1 MNKIKVAL
9 AGQPNCG
16 KSTVFNLVSGIEQHI
31 ANYPGV
37 TVDKKTGYFNY
48 DNHRIEMIDLPG
60 TYSFSSYSLE
70 ERVAKDFIIDENP
83 DVIVNVVDASNIK
96 RNLYLTFQLLEIG
109 IPVVVV
115 LNMMDVAKRR
125 GISIDSK
132 KISQMLN
139 CPVIEAA
146 GAKGIG
152 GDDIMK
158 SIVETSKNKQ
168 YYDEFKLNY
177 EELEPHISNIEE
189 KIATT
194 KMTQSKRWL
203 SIKVLEEDS
212 TIIKRLK
219 DEFSDIEEFTKTQE
233 SSFHDKYD
241 KDTISFLASFRY
253 ESSDIIYHKAVKEEN
268 KGEETFTDK
277 VDKII
282 LNRFL
287 ALPILIFLM
296 FMVYQISIVWG
307 YKLTDYTW
315 PILAAFKNFVIDIL
329 PAADFTDV
337 PMITDLGIWMVNSG
351 NALMNYLPI
360 FFILFA
366 LIAIMED
373 IGYMPRM
380 AFILDRVFKRFGLH
394 GQSTLPLVLGGAMVG
409 GCAVPGVMSTKGIA
423 DDRARMA
430 TILAVP
436 YMNCLAKVPFY
447 TLLLGAFFKPD
458 MAIMMFFIST
468 ITVFIAMIVSKL
480 LTSTILTTRETA
492 PFLMELPPYHAPT
505 FKGVIIRASQRVW
518 LYIKKV
524 VTIVLAV
531 AIVLFAMLQ
540 YPGLSEESQA
550 KYDLQSQKALDDFD
564 KKAKKS
570 TYYEEVDT
578 KEKVSELLNF
588 YDGYR
593 AKRMTTTSK
602 EGAKAIDQEYMTINK
617 SYFKFIKPKKDKEAK
632 KINKVLRKLSKQ
644 RKRIL
649 RNMKNEKVENSL
661 LGMTGRAIEPFSQYA
676 GFDWKINVAFLS
688 SFAARESA
696 VATLGSLYENNK
708 ADDMRAEEAM
718 AQNSGYTPL
727 HATAIIIFMILT
739 PPCIATMIVV
749 KMQTN
754 SYKWMMFAI
763 FFPVFLGITI
773 ASLIFTMGQINA
785 WSGVEA
791 MTYFYILI
799 VAIALTIGLFP
810 HKNINWKGGINIKS
824 ISPKEI

>member
-1 MNKIKVAL
+1 MNNIKVAL

-16 KSTVFNLVSGIEQHI
+16 KSTIFNLVSGIEQHI

-37 TVDKKTGYFNY
+37 TVDKKVGYFKY
-48 DNHRIEMIDLPG
+48 DNHKIEMVDLPG

-70 ERVAKDFIIDENP
+70 ERVAKDFILDESP
-83 DVIVNVVDASNIK
+83 DVIVNVIDASNIK

-125 GISIDSK
+125 DIEIDSK
-132 KISQMLN
+132 EISQMLN
-139 CPVIEAA
+139 CPVVEAS
-146 GAKGIG
+146 GAKGLG
-152 GDDIMK
+152 GKDIMK
-158 SIVETSKNKQ
+158 NIVATVKNKNSYQ
-168 YYDEFKLNY
+168 EFKINYDE
-177 EELEPHISNIEE
+177 LEHNINSLEE
-189 KIATT
+189 KIS
-194 KMTQSKRWL
+194 KIDLIQNKRWIA
-203 SIKVLEEDS
+203 IKILESDS
-212 TIIKRLK
+212 TIIERVKK
-219 DEFSDIEEFTKTQE
+219 YEPSIEKFAKKEEDT
-233 SSFHDKYD
+233 FHERYD
-241 KDTISFLASFRY
+241 KDAVSFLASYRY
-253 ESSDIIYHKAVKEEN
+253 DSADIIYHKAVKEKN
-268 KGEETFTDK
+268 KDKQTLTQK

-287 ALPILIFLM
+287 AIPILLFFM

-315 PILAAFKNFVIDIL
+315 PILAAFKNIVIDIL
-329 PAADFTDV
+329 PQANFTDV
-337 PMITDLGIWMVNSG
+337 PMITEFGIWMVNSA

-373 IGYMPRM
+373 VGYMPRM
-380 AFILDRVFKRFGLH
+380 AFILDRVFKKFGLH

-430 TILAVP
+430 TIFSVP

-447 TLLLGAFFKPD
+447 TLILGAFFKPD

-468 ITVFIAMIVSKL
+468 ITLFIAMIVAKL
-480 LTSTILTTRETA
+480 ITSTILKTRETA
-492 PFLMELPPYHAPT
+492 PFLMELPPYHTPT

-518 LYIKKV
+518 VYIKKV

-531 AIVLFAMLQ
+531 AVILFAMLQ
-540 YPGLSEESQA
+540 FPGLSDES
-550 KYDLQSQKALDDFD
+550 KIKFEDKSNKALSSFD
-564 KKAKKS
+564 TKVKAS
-570 TYYEEVDT
+570 IYYEEFDT
-578 KEKVSELLNF
+578 KEEVSALLNY
-588 YDGYR
+588 YDEYR
-593 AKRMTTTSK
+593 TKRMTATSK
-602 EGAKAIDQEYMTINK
+602 DAAKRVDERFLLRNK
-617 SYFKFIKPKKDKEAK
+617 TFYKYIKPKRDKEAK
-632 KINKVLRKLSKQ
+632 KINKELRKLSSK
-644 RKRIL
+644 RKAIL
-649 RNMKNEKVENSL
+649 RQIKNEKVENSI
-661 LGMTGRAIEPFSQYA
+661 LGMTGRAMEPVTQYA

-708 ADDMRAEEAM
+708 ADNMRAEEAM
-718 AQNSGYTPL
+718 ALNSGYTPL
-727 HATAIIIFMILT
+727 HATAIIIFMLLT

-763 FFPVFLGITI
+763 FFPIGLGIVLS
-773 ASLIFTMGQINA
+773 SLVFTLGNVFS
-785 WSGVEA
+785 WSGFEA
-791 MTYFYILI
+791 MTYFYVSI
-799 VAIALTIGLFP
+799 VLLTIAIALFP
-810 HKNINWKGGINIKS
+810 QKNINWNGGIKLKNK
-824 ISPKEI
+824 KEL

>member
-1 MNKIKVAL
+1 MNNIKVAL

-16 KSTVFNLVSGIEQHI
+16 KSTIFNLVSGIEQHI

-37 TVDKKTGYFNY
+37 TVDKKVGYFKY
-48 DNHRIEMIDLPG
+48 DNHKIEMVDLPG

-70 ERVAKDFIIDENP
+70 ERVAKDFILDESP
-83 DVIVNVVDASNIK
+83 DVIVNVIDASNIK

-125 GISIDSK
+125 DIEIDSK

-139 CPVIEAA
+139 CPVVEAS
-146 GAKGIG
+146 GAKGLG
-152 GDDIMK
+152 GKDIMK
-158 SIVETSKNKQ
+158 NIVATANNKNSYQDFKIN
-168 YYDEFKLNY
+168 YDELELHINNL
-177 EELEPHISNIEE
+177 EERIS
-189 KIATT
+189 KIDLI
-194 KMTQSKRWL
+194 QNKRWL
-203 SIKVLEEDS
+203 AIKLLENDS
-212 TIIKRLK
+212 TIIERVKK
-219 DEFSDIEEFTKTQE
+219 YVPSIEEFAKKEEDTFHE
-233 SSFHDKYD
+233 RHDKD
-241 KDTISFLASFRY
+241 AVSFLASYRY
-253 ESSDIIYHKAVKEEN
+253 DSADIIYHKAVKEKN
-268 KGEETFTDK
+268 KDKQTLTQK

-287 ALPILIFLM
+287 AIPILLFFM

-315 PILAAFKNFVIDIL
+315 PILAAFKNIVIDIL
-329 PAADFTDV
+329 PEANFTDV
-337 PMITDLGIWMVNSG
+337 PMITEFGIWMVNSA

-373 IGYMPRM
+373 VGYMPRM
-380 AFILDRVFKRFGLH
+380 AFILDRVFKKFGLH

-430 TILAVP
+430 TIFSVP

-447 TLLLGAFFKPD
+447 TLILGAFFKPD
-458 MAIMMFFIST
+458 MALMMFFIST
-468 ITVFIAMIVSKL
+468 ITLFIAMIVAKL
-480 LTSTILTTRETA
+480 ITSTILKTRETA
-492 PFLMELPPYHAPT
+492 PFLMELPPYHTPT

-518 LYIKKV
+518 VYIKKV

-531 AIVLFAMLQ
+531 AVILFAMLQ
-540 YPGLSEESQA
+540 FPGLSDES
-550 KYDLQSQKALDDFD
+550 KIKFEDKSNKILSSFDTKVKA
-564 KKAKKS
+564 S
-570 TYYEEVDT
+570 IYYEEFDT
-578 KEKVSELLNF
+578 KEEVSALLNY
-588 YDGYR
+588 YDTYR
-593 AKRMTTTSK
+593 TKRMTATSK
-602 EGAKAIDQEYMTINK
+602 DAAKRVDEKFLLKNK
-617 SYFKFIKPKKDKEAK
+617 TFYKYIKPKRDKEAR
-632 KINKVLRKLSKQ
+632 KINKELRKLSSK
-644 RKRIL
+644 RKAIL
-649 RNMKNEKVENSL
+649 RQIKNEKVENSI
-661 LGMTGRAIEPFSQYA
+661 LGMTGRAMEPVTQYA

-708 ADDMRAEEAM
+708 ADNMRAEEAM
-718 AQNSGYTPL
+718 TLNSGYTPL
-727 HATAIIIFMILT
+727 HATAIIIFMLLT

-763 FFPVFLGITI
+763 FFPITLGIVLS
-773 ASLIFTMGQINA
+773 SLVFTLGNIFS
-785 WSGVEA
+785 WSGFEA
-791 MTYFYILI
+791 MTYFYISVVLLTI
-799 VAIALTIGLFP
+799 AIALFP
-810 HKNINWKGGINIKS
+810 QKNINWNGGIKLKNK
-824 ISPKEI
+824 KEL

>member
-16 KSTVFNLVSGIEQHI
+16 KSTIFNLVSGIEQHI

-37 TVDKKTGYFNY
+37 TVDKKTGFFTYA
-48 DNHRIEMIDLPG
+48 DNRIEMVDLPG

-83 DVIVNVVDASNIK
+83 DIIVNVIDASNIK

-109 IPVVVV
+109 LPVVVV

-125 GISIDSK
+125 DIEIDSK

-139 CPVIEAA
+139 CPVVEAS

-152 GDDIMK
+152 AKEIMK
-158 SIVETSKNKQ
+158 NIVHTASAKNE
-168 YYDEFKLNY
+168 YEEFKINY
-177 EELEPHISNIEE
+177 EELEPHIKNIEDKLE
-189 KIATT
+189 KIDLN
-194 KMTQSKRWL
+194 QSKRWL
-203 SIKVLEEDS
+203 AIKALEGDQPIIDRLKNEFPDLEE
-212 TIIKRLK
+212 
-219 DEFSDIEEFTKTQE
+219 FSKTQIDT
-233 SSFHDKYD
+233 FHKKYD
-241 KDTISFLASFRY
+241 KDTVSFLASVRY
-253 ESSDIIYHKAVKEEN
+253 DSADIIHHKAINEKH
-268 KGEETFTDK
+268 KGELTLTDK

-287 ALPILIFLM
+287 AIPILIFLM

-315 PILAAFKNFVIDIL
+315 PILASIKNFVIDIV
-329 PAADFTDV
+329 PEANFTDV
-337 PMITDLGIWMVNSG
+337 PLITDFAVWMVNSA
-351 NALMNYLPI
+351 NALMNYIPI

-373 IGYMPRM
+373 VGYMPRM

-423 DDRARMA
+423 DERARMA
-430 TILAVP
+430 TIFAVP

-447 TLLLGAFFKPD
+447 TLILGAFFKPD
-458 MAIMMFFIST
+458 MALMMFFIST
-468 ITVFIAMIVSKL
+468 ITLFIAMIVSKL
-480 LTSTILTTRETA
+480 ITSTILKTRETA
-492 PFLMELPPYHAPT
+492 PFLMELPPYHMPT
-505 FKGVIIRASQRVW
+505 FKGVIIKSSQRVW

-531 AIVLFAMLQ
+531 AIILFAMLQ
-540 YPGLSEESQA
+540 FPGLSDEAKA
-550 KYDLQSQKALDDFD
+550 KYDVDANKALTAFD
-564 KKAKKS
+564 KKVKNSK
-570 TYYEEVDT
+570 YYEEIDT
-578 KEKVSELLNF
+578 KEEVSALLNF

-593 AKRMTTTSK
+593 AKKMSGSSSVDEDYKQMSASMYKYIRT
-602 EGAKAIDQEYMTINK
+602 G
-617 SYFKFIKPKKDKEAK
+617 KDKDAK
-632 KINKVLRKLSKQ
+632 LINRELRKLSKK

-649 RNMKNEKVENSL
+649 RNMKNEKVENSI
-661 LGMTGRAIEPFSQYA
+661 LGMAGRSIEPLTQYA

-708 ADDMRAEEAM
+708 ADNMRAEEAM
-718 AQNSGYTPL
+718 ALNSGYTPL
-727 HATAIIIFMILT
+727 HAVAIIIFMVLT

-754 SYKWMMFAI
+754 SYKWMLFAI
-763 FFPVFLGITI
+763 FFPVFLGLMMS
-773 ASLIFTMGQINA
+773 SLVFTLGLNFA
-785 WSGVEA
+785 WSGLDA
-791 MTYFYILI
+791 MTYFYITI
-799 VAIALTIGLFP
+799 VVIALFIGLFP
-810 HKNINWKGGINIKS
+810 NKNINWKGGLKPKINK
-824 ISPKEI
+824 

>member
-1 MNKIKVAL
+1 MNNIKVAL

-16 KSTVFNLVSGIEQHI
+16 KSTIFNLVSGIEQHI

-37 TVDKKTGYFNY
+37 TVDKKVGYFKY
-48 DNHRIEMIDLPG
+48 DNHKIEMVDLPG

-70 ERVAKDFIIDENP
+70 ERVAKDFILDESP
-83 DVIVNVVDASNIK
+83 DVIVNVIDASNIK

-109 IPVVVV
+109 IPVIVV

-125 GISIDSK
+125 DIEIDSK

-139 CPVIEAA
+139 CPVVEAS
-146 GAKGIG
+146 GAKGLG
-152 GDDIMK
+152 GKDIMK
-158 SIVETSKNKQ
+158 NIVATAKNKNSYQ
-168 YYDEFKLNY
+168 EFKINYDE
-177 EELEPHISNIEE
+177 LEHHINNLEE
-189 KIATT
+189 KIS
-194 KMTQSKRWL
+194 KIDLIQNKRWL
-203 SIKVLEEDS
+203 AIKILESDS
-212 TIIKRLK
+212 TIIQRVKK
-219 DEFSDIEEFTKTQE
+219 YEPSIEEFAKNEEDTFHE
-233 SSFHDKYD
+233 RHDKD
-241 KDTISFLASFRY
+241 AVSFLASYRY
-253 ESSDIIYHKAVKEEN
+253 DSANIIYHKAVKEKN
-268 KGEETFTDK
+268 KDKQTLTQK

-287 ALPILIFLM
+287 AIPILLFFM

-315 PILAAFKNFVIDIL
+315 PILAAFKNIVIDIL
-329 PAADFTDV
+329 PQVNFTDV
-337 PMITDLGIWMVNSG
+337 PMITDFGIWMVNSA

-373 IGYMPRM
+373 VGYMPRM
-380 AFILDRVFKRFGLH
+380 AFILDRVFKKFGLH

-430 TILAVP
+430 TIFSVP

-447 TLLLGAFFKPD
+447 TLILGAFFKPD

-468 ITVFIAMIVSKL
+468 ITLFIAMIVAKL
-480 LTSTILTTRETA
+480 ITSTILKTRETA
-492 PFLMELPPYHAPT
+492 PFLMELPPYHTPT

-518 LYIKKV
+518 IYIKKV

-531 AIVLFAMLQ
+531 AVILFAMLQ
-540 YPGLSEESQA
+540 FPGLSDES
-550 KYDLQSQKALDDFD
+550 KIKFEDKSNKALSSFD
-564 KKAKKS
+564 TKVRAS
-570 TYYEEVDT
+570 IYYEEFDT
-578 KEKVSELLNF
+578 KEKVSALLNY
-588 YDGYR
+588 YDEYR
-593 AKRMTTTSK
+593 TKRMTATSK
-602 EGAKAIDQEYMTINK
+602 DAAKRVDERFLLKNK
-617 SYFKFIKPKKDKEAK
+617 TFYKYIKPKRDKEAR
-632 KINKVLRKLSKQ
+632 KINKELRKLSSK
-644 RKRIL
+644 RKAIL
-649 RNMKNEKVENSL
+649 RQIKNEKVENSI
-661 LGMTGRAIEPFSQYA
+661 LGMTGRGMEPVTQYA

-708 ADDMRAEEAM
+708 ADNMRAEEAM
-718 AQNSGYTPL
+718 ALNSGYTPL
-727 HATAIIIFMILT
+727 HATAIIIFMLLT

-763 FFPVFLGITI
+763 FFPIGLGIVLS
-773 ASLIFTMGQINA
+773 SLVFTLGNIFS
-785 WSGVEA
+785 WSGFEA
-791 MTYFYILI
+791 MTYFYVSVVLLTI
-799 VAIALTIGLFP
+799 AIALFP
-810 HKNINWKGGINIKS
+810 QKNINWNGGIKLKNK
-824 ISPKEI
+824 KEL

>member
-1 MNKIKVAL
+1 MNNIKVAL

-16 KSTVFNLVSGIEQHI
+16 KSTIFNLVSGIEQHI

-37 TVDKKTGYFNY
+37 TVDKKVGYFKY
-48 DNHRIEMIDLPG
+48 DNHKIEMVDLPG

-70 ERVAKDFIIDENP
+70 ERVAKDFILDESP
-83 DVIVNVVDASNIK
+83 DVIVNVIDASNIK

-125 GISIDSK
+125 DIEIDSK

-139 CPVIEAA
+139 CPVVEAS
-146 GAKGIG
+146 GAKGLG
-152 GDDIMK
+152 GKDIMK
-158 SIVETSKNKQ
+158 NIVATANNKNSYQDFKIN
-168 YYDEFKLNY
+168 YDELELHINNL
-177 EELEPHISNIEE
+177 EERIS
-189 KIATT
+189 KIALI
-194 KMTQSKRWL
+194 QNKRWL
-203 SIKVLEEDS
+203 AIKLLENDS
-212 TIIKRLK
+212 TIIERVKK
-219 DEFSDIEEFTKTQE
+219 YEPSIEEFAKKEEDTFHE
-233 SSFHDKYD
+233 RHDKD
-241 KDTISFLASFRY
+241 AVSFLASYRY
-253 ESSDIIYHKAVKEEN
+253 DSADIIYHKAVKEKN
-268 KGEETFTDK
+268 KDKQTLTQK

-287 ALPILIFLM
+287 AIPILLFFM

-315 PILAAFKNFVIDIL
+315 PILAAFKNIVIDIL
-329 PAADFTDV
+329 PEANFTDV
-337 PMITDLGIWMVNSG
+337 PMITEFGIWMVNSA

-373 IGYMPRM
+373 VGYMPRM
-380 AFILDRVFKRFGLH
+380 AFILDRVFKKFGLH

-430 TILAVP
+430 TIFSVP

-447 TLLLGAFFKPD
+447 TLILGAFFKPD
-458 MAIMMFFIST
+458 MALMMFFIST
-468 ITVFIAMIVSKL
+468 ITLFIAMIVAKL
-480 LTSTILTTRETA
+480 ITSTILKTRETA
-492 PFLMELPPYHAPT
+492 PFLMELPPYHTPT

-518 LYIKKV
+518 VYIKKV

-531 AIVLFAMLQ
+531 AVILFAMLQ
-540 YPGLSEESQA
+540 FPGLSDES
-550 KYDLQSQKALDDFD
+550 KIKFEDKSNKALNSFD
-564 KKAKKS
+564 KKVKS
-570 TYYEEVDT
+570 SIYYEEFDT
-578 KEKVSELLNF
+578 KEEVSALLNY
-588 YDGYR
+588 YDTYR
-593 AKRMTTTSK
+593 TKRMTATSK
-602 EGAKAIDQEYMTINK
+602 DAAKRVDENFLLKNK
-617 SYFKFIKPKKDKEAK
+617 TFYKYIKPKRDKEAR
-632 KINKVLRKLSKQ
+632 KINKELRKLSSK
-644 RKRIL
+644 RKAIL
-649 RNMKNEKVENSL
+649 RQIKNEKVENSI
-661 LGMTGRAIEPFSQYA
+661 LGMTGRAMEPVTQYA

-708 ADDMRAEEAM
+708 ADNMRAEEAV
-718 AQNSGYTPL
+718 ALNSGYTPL
-727 HATAIIIFMILT
+727 HATAIIIFMLLT

-763 FFPVFLGITI
+763 FFPITLGIVLS
-773 ASLIFTMGQINA
+773 SLVFTLGNIFS
-785 WSGVEA
+785 WSGFEA
-791 MTYFYILI
+791 MTYFYISVVLLTI
-799 VAIALTIGLFP
+799 AIALFP
-810 HKNINWKGGINIKS
+810 QKNINWNGGIKLKNK
-824 ISPKEI
+824 KEL

>member
-1 MNKIKVAL
+1 MNNIKVAL

-16 KSTVFNLVSGIEQHI
+16 KSTIFNLVSGIEQHI

-37 TVDKKTGYFNY
+37 TVDKKVGYFKY
-48 DNHRIEMIDLPG
+48 DNHKIEMVDLPG

-70 ERVAKDFIIDENP
+70 ERVAKDFILDESP
-83 DVIVNVVDASNIK
+83 DVIVNVIDASNIK

-125 GISIDSK
+125 DIEIDSK

-139 CPVIEAA
+139 CPVVEAS
-146 GAKGIG
+146 GAKGLG
-152 GDDIMK
+152 GKDIMK
-158 SIVETSKNKQ
+158 NIVATAKNKNSYQ
-168 YYDEFKLNY
+168 EFKINYDE
-177 EELEPHISNIEE
+177 LEHHINSLEE
-189 KIATT
+189 KISKIALI
-194 KMTQSKRWL
+194 QNKRWL
-203 SIKVLEEDS
+203 AIKILESDS
-212 TIIKRLK
+212 TIIQRVKK
-219 DEFSDIEEFTKTQE
+219 YEPSIEEFAKKE
-233 SSFHDKYD
+233 EDIFHERYD
-241 KDTISFLASFRY
+241 KDAVSFLASYRY
-253 ESSDIIYHKAVKEEN
+253 DSADIIYHKALKEKN
-268 KGEETFTDK
+268 KDKQTLTQK

-287 ALPILIFLM
+287 AIPILLFFM

-315 PILAAFKNFVIDIL
+315 PILAAFKNIVIDIL
-329 PAADFTDV
+329 PQANFTDV
-337 PMITDLGIWMVNSG
+337 PMITDFGIWMVNSA

-373 IGYMPRM
+373 VGYMPRM
-380 AFILDRVFKRFGLH
+380 AFILDRVFKKFGLH

-430 TILAVP
+430 TIFSVP

-447 TLLLGAFFKPD
+447 TLILGAFFKPD

-468 ITVFIAMIVSKL
+468 ITLFIAMIVAKL
-480 LTSTILTTRETA
+480 ITSTILKTRETA
-492 PFLMELPPYHAPT
+492 PFLMELPPYHIPT

-518 LYIKKV
+518 VYIKKV

-531 AIVLFAMLQ
+531 AVILFAMLQ
-540 YPGLSEESQA
+540 FPGLSDES
-550 KYDLQSQKALDDFD
+550 KIKFEDKSSKALSFFD
-564 KKAKKS
+564 TKVKAS
-570 TYYEEVDT
+570 IYYEEFDT
-578 KEKVSELLNF
+578 KEEVSALLNY
-588 YDGYR
+588 YDEYR
-593 AKRMTTTSK
+593 TKRMTATSK
-602 EGAKAIDQEYMTINK
+602 DAAKRVDERFLLKNK
-617 SYFKFIKPKKDKEAK
+617 TFYKYIKPKRDKEAR
-632 KINKVLRKLSKQ
+632 KINKELRKLSSK
-644 RKRIL
+644 RKAIL
-649 RNMKNEKVENSL
+649 RQIKNEKVENSI
-661 LGMTGRAIEPFSQYA
+661 LGMTGRAMEPVTQYA

-708 ADDMRAEEAM
+708 ADNMRAEEAM
-718 AQNSGYTPL
+718 ALNSGYTPL
-727 HATAIIIFMILT
+727 HATAIIIFMLLT

-763 FFPVFLGITI
+763 FFPIGLGIVLS
-773 ASLIFTMGQINA
+773 SLVFTLGNIFS
-785 WSGVEA
+785 WSGFEA
-791 MTYFYILI
+791 MTYFYVSVVLLTI
-799 VAIALTIGLFP
+799 AIALFP
-810 HKNINWKGGINIKS
+810 QKNINWNGGIKLKNK
-824 ISPKEI
+824 KEL